1 LTLYGVL
8 RDLVASQPAPVAV
21 AFRLAAFRHIA
32 RRWAGRDGRW
42 RKHRAGSMFSR
53 VENQPGRLAIV
64 MSGGGARAAYQVG
77 LLQVLAKHRPELA
90 LDILTGVSA
99 GAINAAH
106 LAGHP
111 GSFAAATDAL
121 GALWLGLTVD
131 QVFRTDWFSL
141 FERVLRSGLELVSGG
156 RPISG
161 RPHGMV
167 DTEPLRRFLYKA
179 FDAEPQTGALTG
191 IRANLT
197 RGRLRAVAVTTS
209 SYSAGTSVTWV
220 EGEQSAPWRRSHRIG
235 VSCELNVEHVMAS
248 SSLPL
253 FFPSV
258 ALDGQWH
265 GDGGIRLSA
274 PLSPAVHLGAQRI
287 VAISTRHQPGSA
299 AAANAPMIDGYPP
312 PAQIAG
318 SLVNALFLDLLDG
331 DALRLER
338 INELLARIPE
348 ASRDGLRPVELLL
361 FRPSRD
367 LGALA
372 NDYEPQLPRGFRF
385 LTRGLGTRQTRSN
398 DFLSLVM
405 FQPDY
410 LQQLIELGRA
420 DAEKRLDELLAFTE
434 PARDRTTPN

>member
-1 LTLYGVL
+1 MFPGVEIE
-8 RDLVASQPAPVAV
+8 R
-21 AFRLAAFRHIA
+21 
-32 RRWAGRDGRW
+32 
-42 RKHRAGSMFSR
+42 
-53 VENQPGRLAIV
+53 GRLAIV

-77 LLQVLAKHRPELA
+77 LLQALAKHRPELE

-121 GALWLGLTVD
+121 GELWLELSTD
-131 QVFRTDWFSL
+131 KVFRTDWLSL
-141 FERVLRSGLELVSGG
+141 FNRVLRSGFQLVSGG
-156 RPISG
+156 RRLPG
-161 RPHGMV
+161 RPRGMV
-167 DTEPLRRFLYKA
+167 DTEPLRRFLY
-179 FDAEPQTGALTG
+179 GALTADPAGGVFSG
-191 IRANLT
+191 IAENLA

-220 EGEQSAPWRRSHRIG
+220 EGEQIEPWRRSHRMG
-235 VSCELNVEHVMAS
+235 VSCQLTVEHVMAS
-248 SSLPL
+248 TSLPL
-253 FFPSV
+253 LFPSV
-258 ALDGQWH
+258 VLGGEWH

-274 PLSPAVHLGAQRI
+274 PLSPAVHLGARRI
-287 VAISTRHQPGSA
+287 LAISTRHQSGIES
-299 AAANAPMIDGYPP
+299 AANAPMIDGYPP

-318 SLVNALFLDLLDG
+318 ALINALFLDLIDA

-338 INELLARIPE
+338 INELLARTPE
-348 ASRDGLRPVELLL
+348 DHRDGLEPVELLL
-361 FRPSRD
+361 MRPSED

-410 LQQLIELGRA
+410 LQELIALGRA
-420 DAEKRLDELLAFTE
+420 DAESRLDELLAFTE
-434 PARDRTTPN
+434 PVSAAM

>member
-1 LTLYGVL
+1 MF
-8 RDLVASQPAPVAV
+8 PA
-21 AFRLAAFRHIA
+21 
-32 RRWAGRDGRW
+32 
-42 RKHRAGSMFSR
+42 
-53 VENQPGRLAIV
+53 VEIEPGRLAIV

-77 LLQVLAKHRPELA
+77 VLQTLAKHRPELA

-121 GALWLGLTVD
+121 GALWRGLNTD
-131 QVFRTDWFSL
+131 HVFRTDWLSL
-141 FERVLRSGLELVSGG
+141 FKSVLRSGFQLASGG
-156 RPISG
+156 RRVSR
-161 RPHGMV
+161 RPRGMV
-167 DTEPLRRFLYKA
+167 DTEPLRRFLYGA
-179 FDAEPQTGALTG
+179 LAAEPAGGVFSG
-191 IRANLT
+191 IGENLA
-197 RGRLRAVAVTTS
+197 RGKLRAVAVTTS

-220 EGEQSAPWRRSHRIG
+220 EGQQIEPWRRSHRVG
-235 VSCELNVEHVMAS
+235 VSCRLTVEHVMAS
-248 SSLPL
+248 TSLPL

-258 ALDGQWH
+258 VLDGEWH
-265 GDGGIRLSA
+265 GDGGIRESA
-274 PLSPAVHLGAQRI
+274 PLSPAVHLGARRI
-287 VAISTRHQPGSA
+287 LAISTRHRSGA
-299 AAANAPMIDGYPP
+299 GAAANTPMIDGYPP

-318 SLVNALFLDLLDG
+318 SLINALFLDLLDA

-338 INELLARIPE
+338 INELLARAPE
-348 ASRDGLRPVELLL
+348 DRRDGLQPVQLLL
-361 FRPSRD
+361 MRPSQD

-372 NDYEPQLPRGFRF
+372 NDYEPRLPRGFRF

-410 LQQLIELGRA
+410 LQHLIELGRA

-434 PARDRTTPN
+434 PNR

>member
-1 LTLYGVL
+1 
-8 RDLVASQPAPVAV
+8 
-21 AFRLAAFRHIA
+21 
-32 RRWAGRDGRW
+32 
-42 RKHRAGSMFSR
+42 
-53 VENQPGRLAIV
+53 
-64 MSGGGARAAYQVG
+64 
-77 LLQVLAKHRPELA
+77 
-90 LDILTGVSA
+90 
-99 GAINAAH
+99 
-106 LAGHP
+106 
-111 GSFAAATDAL
+111 
-121 GALWLGLTVD
+121 
-131 QVFRTDWFSL
+131 
-141 FERVLRSGLELVSGG
+141 
-156 RPISG
+156 
-161 RPHGMV
+161 MV
-167 DTEPLRRFLYKA
+167 NTEPLRGFLYRA
-179 FDAEPQTGALTG
+179 FDAEPGSGALTG
-191 IRANLT
+191 IRANLA

-220 EGEQSAPWRRSHRIG
+220 EGEQIAPWMRSHRLG
-235 VSCELNVEHVMAS
+235 VNCQLNVEHVMAS

-258 ALDGQWH
+258 VLDGQWH

-287 VAISTRHQPGSA
+287 IAISTSHQSGSA
-299 AAANAPMIDGYPP
+299 AAANTPMIDGYPP

-318 SLVNALFLDLLDG
+318 SLINALFLDLLDA

-338 INELLARIPE
+338 VNDLLARIPE
-348 ASRDGLRPVELLL
+348 ERRDGLRPVELLL

-367 LGALA
+367 LGTLA

-410 LQQLIELGRA
+410 LQQLIDLGRA

-434 PARDRTTPN
+434 PNR

>member
-1 LTLYGVL
+1 
-8 RDLVASQPAPVAV
+8 
-21 AFRLAAFRHIA
+21 
-32 RRWAGRDGRW
+32 
-42 RKHRAGSMFSR
+42 
-53 VENQPGRLAIV
+53 

-77 LLQVLAKHRPELA
+77 LLQALAAQRPDLEI
-90 LDILTGVSA
+90 DIITGVSA

-121 GALWLGLTVD
+121 GALWLELSAD
-131 QVFRTDWFSL
+131 HVFRTDWRSL
-141 FERVLRSGLELVSGG
+141 FGHAIRSGLQLISGG
-156 RPISG
+156 RKLPG
-161 RPHGMV
+161 RSQGMV
-167 DTEPLRRFLYKA
+167 NTEPLRGFLYRA
-179 FDAEPQTGALTG
+179 FDADPQSGALIG
-191 IRANLT
+191 IRANLA

-220 EGEQSAPWRRSHRIG
+220 EGEQIAPWMRSHRLGIN
-235 VSCELNVEHVMAS
+235 CQLNVEHVMAS
-248 SSLPL
+248 SALPL
-253 FFPSV
+253 FFPSI
-258 ALDGQWH
+258 ALGGEWH

-274 PLSPAVHLGAQRI
+274 PLSPAVHLGARRI
-287 VAISTRHQPGSA
+287 IAISTRHRAGSA
-299 AAANAPMIDGYPP
+299 PAANAPMIDGYPP

-318 SLVNALFLDLLDG
+318 SLINALFLDLLDG

-348 ASRDGLRPVELLL
+348 DRRDGLHPVELLL

-367 LGALA
+367 LGELA

-385 LTRGLGTRQTRSN
+385 LTRGLGTKQTRSN

-410 LQQLIELGRA
+410 LQQLLALGRA
-420 DAEKRLDELLAFTE
+420 DGESRLDELLAFTE
-434 PARDRTTPN
+434 PTS

>member
-1 LTLYGVL
+1 VLAELPRALHVLGVK
-8 RDLVASQPAPVAV
+8 A
-21 AFRLAAFRHIA
+21 
-32 RRWAGRDGRW
+32 
-42 RKHRAGSMFSR
+42 
-53 VENQPGRLAIV
+53 QPGRLAIV

-77 LLQVLAKHRPELA
+77 LLQVLAKHRPELP

-111 GSFAAATDAL
+111 GTFAEATSAL
-121 GALWLGLTVD
+121 GALWLGLSAE

-141 FERVLRSGLELVSGG
+141 FGHVLRSAALLISGG
-156 RPISG
+156 RRIPG
-161 RPHGMV
+161 RPRGMV
-167 DTEPLRRFLYKA
+167 DNQPLREFLYGA
-179 FDAEPQTGALTG
+179 LGADPADGALTG
-191 IRANLT
+191 IRANLA

-220 EGEQSAPWRRSHRIG
+220 EGEKIAPWTRSHRLG
-235 VSCELNVEHVMAS
+235 VSCQLNVEHVMAS
-248 SSLPL
+248 TSLPL

-258 ALDGQWH
+258 VLDGQWH

-287 VAISTRHQPGSA
+287 IAISTRHRAGSA
-299 AAANAPMIDGYPP
+299 PAAHAPMIDGYPP

-331 DALRLER
+331 DALRLVR
-338 INELLARIPE
+338 INELLAQLPE
-348 ASRDGLRPVELLL
+348 ERRDGLRPVDILL

-372 NDYEPQLPRGFRF
+372 NEYEPQLPRGFRF

-398 DFLSLVM
+398 DFLSIVM

-410 LQQLIELGRA
+410 LKHLIELGRA
-420 DAEKRLDELLAFTE
+420 DADKRLDELLAFADDRLA
-434 PARDRTTPN
+434 PAARAELGSEF